1 MILMPAVFRGKMSQH
16 SYTSQQVNIPAV
28 LSDTVFNRFSSFI
41 YNEVGIKLPLA
52 KKTMLEA
59 RLNKRL
65 KAHDFMSFEEYA
77 DFVFSAEGRAE
88 ELVNLIDVVTTN
100 KTDFFREPAHF
111 EYLVKSAIPSLI
123 EAHDAGFNRHL
134 KIWSAGCS
142 TGEEPYTMSMVLSE
156 FAETQPGFKASIL
169 ATDIST
175 VVLAK
180 AKNAIYAEDR
190 VDTIPLQMKK
200 KYLLKSKD
208 KNKPLVRMSPTLRS
222 MIQFRRLNFMEDFGM
237 HEHMD
242 VIFCRN
248 VIIYFDKPTQERL
261 LNRFCK
267 QLIKGG
273 YLFLGHSETLSGLNV
288 PLTPVASTVYRKL

>member
-1 MILMPAVFRGKMSQH
+1 MMKHH
-16 SYTSQQVNIPAV
+16 SHTSQSVNIPAV
-28 LSDTVFNRFSSFI
+28 LSDKVFSRFSSFI
-41 YNEVGIKLPLA
+41 YDEVGIKLPPA

-65 KAHDFMSFEEYA
+65 KAHDFRSFEEYA
-77 DFVFSAEGRAE
+77 DFVFSAEGRGE

-111 EYLVKSAIPSLI
+111 EYLVKSAIPAMI
-123 EAHDAGFNRHL
+123 DACDVGFKKPF

-142 TGEEPYTMSMVLSE
+142 TGEEPYTMAMVLSE
-156 FAETQPGFKASIL
+156 FAASQPGFKSSIL

-175 VVLAK
+175 IVLGK

-190 VDTIPLQMKK
+190 VDTIPLQLKK

-208 KNKPLVRMSPTLRS
+208 KSKPLVRMSPALRS

-237 HEHMD
+237 QEYLD

-267 QLIKGG
+267 QLVKGG

>member
-1 MILMPAVFRGKMSQH
+1 MKHNSNSSQP
-16 SYTSQQVNIPAV
+16 SNIPAV
-28 LSDTVFNRFSSFI
+28 LNDKVFSRFSSFI
-41 YNEVGIKLPLA
+41 YDEVGIKLPLA

-65 KAHDFMSFEEYA
+65 KAHDFRTFEEYA
-77 DFVFSAEGRAE
+77 DFVFSPEGRGE

-111 EYLVKSAIPSLI
+111 DYLVKSAIPSLI
-123 EAHDAGFNRHL
+123 DAHDAGFRKPF

-156 FAETQPGFKASIL
+156 FAATQPGFKASIL

-175 VVLAK
+175 VVLSK

-190 VDTIPLQMKK
+190 VDTIPLQLKK

-208 KNKPLVRMSPTLRS
+208 KNKPLVRMSPALRS

-237 HEHMD
+237 NEHMD

>member
-1 MILMPAVFRGKMSQH
+1 MTHNSRSTQASG
-16 SYTSQQVNIPAV
+16 IPAV
-28 LSDTVFNRFSSFI
+28 LNDKVFSRFSSFI
-41 YNEVGIKLPLA
+41 YDEVGIKLPPA

-65 KAHDFMSFEEYA
+65 KVLGFRSFEEYA
-77 DFVFSAEGRAE
+77 DYVFSDQGRTE
-88 ELVNLIDVVTTN
+88 EIVNLIDVVTTN

-123 EAHDAGFNRHL
+123 NTRNVGFSNPF

-156 FAETQPGFKASIL
+156 FASSQPGFKSSIL

-175 VVLAK
+175 VVLTK

-190 VDTIPLQMKK
+190 VDTIPLQLKK

-208 KNKPLVRMSPTLRS
+208 KTKPLVRMSPALRS

-261 LNRFCK
+261 LNRFCT
-267 QLIKGG
+267 QLVKGG
-273 YLFLGHSETLSGLNV
+273 YLFLGHSETISGLNV
-288 PLTPVASTVYRKL
+288 PLTPVASTVYRKI

>member
-1 MILMPAVFRGKMSQH
+1 MKHH
-16 SYTSQQVNIPAV
+16 SNTAPTVNIPAV
-28 LSDTVFNRFSSFI
+28 LSDKVFSRFSSFI
-41 YNEVGIKLPLA
+41 YDEVGIKLPHA

-65 KAHDFMSFEEYA
+65 KAHDFKSFEEYA
-77 DFVFSAEGRAE
+77 EFVFSPAGRDE

-123 EAHDAGFNRHL
+123 DSHDAGFRKPF

-142 TGEEPYTMSMVLSE
+142 TGEEPYTMSIVLSE

-175 VVLAK
+175 VVLNK
-180 AKNAIYAEDR
+180 AKHAIYAEER
-190 VDTIPLQMKK
+190 VDTIPLLLKK

-208 KNKPLVRMSPTLRS
+208 KSRPLVRMSPVLRS
-222 MIQFRRLNFMEDFGM
+222 MIQFRRLNFMEDFGLQ
-237 HEHMD
+237 EHMD

-261 LNRFCK
+261 LNKFCK
-267 QLIKGG
+267 QLVKGG

-288 PLTPVASTVYRKL
+288 PLTPVASTVYRKV

>member
-1 MILMPAVFRGKMSQH
+1 MRQH
-16 SYTSQQVNIPAV
+16 SNTSPAAAIPAV
-28 LSDTVFNRFSSFI
+28 LNDKVFNRFSNFI
-41 YNEVGIKLPLA
+41 YDEVGIKLPLA

-65 KAHDFMSFEEYA
+65 KVLGFRSFEEYA
-77 DFVFSAEGRAE
+77 DYVFSEAGRND

-123 EAHDAGFNRHL
+123 DARNVGFASPF

-156 FAETQPGFKASIL
+156 FAASQPGFKASIL

-175 VVLAK
+175 VVLSK
-180 AKNAIYAEDR
+180 AKNAVYAEDR
-190 VDTIPLQMKK
+190 VDTIPLQLKK

-208 KNKPLVRMSPTLRS
+208 KAKSLVRMSPTLRS

-267 QLIKGG
+267 QLVKGG